1 MLLNDTKKIVCVH
14 TICKAKLK
22 KNIMQAERLN
32 ILLKFLEEEPNEPFN
47 KYTLAMEYLKTD
59 KNKSIELFENLLE
72 SNAEYLA
79 TYYQLAAL
87 YVENEDFENAIST
100 YKQGIIIAQNQKN
113 EKALKELK
121 GALQMLMDELDE

>member
-1 MLLNDTKKIVCVH
+1 MTIKIVCVH

-32 ILLKFLEEEPNEPFN
+32 ILLKYLEEEPNEPFN
-47 KYTLAMEYLKTD
+47 KYALAMEYLKTD
-59 KNKSIELFENLLE
+59 KNKSIDLFENLLE
-72 SNAEYLA
+72 NHTDYLP
-79 TYYQLAAL
+79 TYYHLAAQ
-87 YVENEDFENAIST
+87 YVENEEFEKAIST

-121 GALQMLMDELDE
+121 GALQMLMDELEE